1 MVRSQQDTAALPAS
15 RPFAGGQ
22 AGYDYFADEQ
32 HYRSLA
38 DRVLAGLRQGGRI
51 VLVTG
56 APPVNLPSLAAALT
70 EATAGKHTMLAIACG
85 GEFNE
90 QELRCA
96 AGPSPLFLFHQAE
109 RLLDGQLAKLCSYL
123 ALGGNRPAG
132 VLLGVPGLAPRLEKL
147 QPSLFEDGRA
157 IRFNFYELGRD
168 EIDVFMRRQLRQ
180 SSAAGGFAVDEINW
194 IADLS
199 SGDPAQVNRLSR
211 LMLELT
217 GGVGGSNT
225 RGNST
230 SHQTLSPSAPR
241 WRRAMRRP
249 ARIGILLCLGL
260 SVLLMPAG
268 RPEFGGRIDGP
279 AQSGGNGSLAPEQVS
294 VSPPAVVA
302 SSRETAPTG
311 APALA
316 ETAPPAD
323 PPAAPALAE
332 TGSSV
337 DPTAASA
344 LAEPAPPADPTG
356 VSALAETGSS
366 VDPTAASALAEPAP
380 PADPSAAP
388 ALAETAPPAD
398 PTAAPALAET
408 APPADPTAA
417 PALAEPAPPAD
428 PTAAPALAEPAPPA
442 DPTAAPA
449 LAETAPPADPTAAP
463 AFAETAPPADPIAAS
478 ALAETAPSADPTGAP
493 ALAETAPPADP
504 TAAPALAET
513 APPADPTAA
522 PALAE
527 TAPPADPTAV
537 PALAETDPTG
547 VPALAE
553 TAPPADPTA
562 VPALAETDPTADPTA
577 APALAETAPPADP
590 TAASALAETGRQAIP
605 AAVTADK
612 ARAPLPLPAEQITA
626 LLARGDAFVRTRDI
640 ASARLFYERAADA
653 GNGRAALRM
662 GESFDRAFLDS
673 IGIYRMIGDRQLA
686 LSWYRRA
693 RDLGDTEAAQLLQ
706 KLEPR

>member
-15 RPFAGGQ
+15 RPFAVGQ

-56 APPVNLPSLAAALT
+56 DPPVNLSSLAAALT
-70 EATAGKHTMLAIACG
+70 EATAGKHTVLAIACG

-90 QELRCA
+90 QELRRA
-96 AGPSPLFLFHQAE
+96 AGPSPLILFHQAE

-123 ALGGNRPAG
+123 ASSGNRPAG
-132 VLLGVPGLAPRLEKL
+132 VFLGVPGLVRRLEKL

-217 GGVGGSNT
+217 GGVGGSDT
-225 RGNST
+225 RGDST
-230 SHQTLSPSAPR
+230 SHQTLSPSTPR

-260 SVLLMPAG
+260 SVLLMLAG

-279 AQSGGNGSLAPEQVS
+279 AQSGGNGSLALEEVS

-302 SSRETAPTG
+302 SFP
-311 APALA
+311 
-316 ETAPPAD
+316 ETAPP
-323 PPAAPALAE
+323 
-332 TGSSV
+332 
-337 DPTAASA
+337 
-344 LAEPAPPADPTG
+344 
-356 VSALAETGSS
+356 
-366 VDPTAASALAEPAP
+366 
-380 PADPSAAP
+380 AAP

-398 PTAAPALAET
+398 PTAAPA
-408 APPADPTAA
+408 
-417 PALAEPAPPAD
+417 
-428 PTAAPALAEPAPPA
+428 
-442 DPTAAPA
+442 
-449 LAETAPPADPTAAP
+449 
-463 AFAETAPPADPIAAS
+463 S
-478 ALAETAPSADPTGAP
+478 
-493 ALAETAPPADP
+493 
-504 TAAPALAET
+504 
-513 APPADPTAA
+513 
-522 PALAE
+522 
-527 TAPPADPTAV
+527 
-537 PALAETDPTG
+537 
-547 VPALAE
+547 
-553 TAPPADPTA
+553 
-562 VPALAETDPTADPTA
+562 
-577 APALAETAPPADP
+577 
-590 TAASALAETGRQAIP
+590 AETGWQAVP

-626 LLARGDAFVRTRDI
+626 LLTRGDAFVRTRDI

-662 GESFDRAFLDS
+662 GESFDPAFLDS
-673 IGIYRMIGDRQLA
+673 IGIHRMLGDRQLA

-693 RDLGDTEAAQLLQ
+693 RDLGDAEAALLLQ

>member
-56 APPVNLPSLAAALT
+56 DPPVNLSSLAAALT
-70 EATAGKHTMLAIACG
+70 EATAGKHTVLAIACG

-90 QELRCA
+90 QELRRA
-96 AGPSPLFLFHQAE
+96 AGPSPLILFHRAE
-109 RLLDGQLAKLCSYL
+109 RLLDGQLANLCSYL
-123 ALGGNRPAG
+123 ASGGNRPAG
-132 VLLGVPGLAPRLEKL
+132 VLLGVPGLVARLEKL

-168 EIDVFMRRQLRQ
+168 EIDVFMRRQLHQ
-180 SSAAGGFAVDEINW
+180 SSAAGGFAMDEINW

-217 GGVGGSNT
+217 AGVGGSDT
-225 RGNST
+225 RGDSM

-241 WRRAMRRP
+241 WRRAMRRS

-260 SVLLMPAG
+260 TILLMLAG

-302 SSRETAPTG
+302 S
-311 APALA
+311 
-316 ETAPPAD
+316 ETAPPA
-323 PPAAPALAE
+323 APA
-332 TGSSV
+332 SI
-337 DPTAASA
+337 
-344 LAEPAPPADPTG
+344 
-356 VSALAETGSS
+356 
-366 VDPTAASALAEPAP
+366 
-380 PADPSAAP
+380 
-388 ALAETAPPAD
+388 ETAPPAD
-398 PTAAPALAET
+398 PTA
-408 APPADPTAA
+408 
-417 PALAEPAPPAD
+417 
-428 PTAAPALAEPAPPA
+428 
-442 DPTAAPA
+442 
-449 LAETAPPADPTAAP
+449 
-463 AFAETAPPADPIAAS
+463 
-478 ALAETAPSADPTGAP
+478 AP

-527 TAPPADPTAV
+527 TAPPADPTAA
-537 PALAETDPTG
+537 PAS
-547 VPALAE
+547 AE

-562 VPALAETDPTADPTA
+562 APALAETARPADPTA

-590 TAASALAETGRQAIP
+590 TAAPVSAETAPPADPTAAPALAETARPADPTAAPALAETAPPADPTAAPASAETGRQAVP

-626 LLARGDAFVRTRDI
+626 LLTRGDAFVRTRDI

-673 IGIYRMIGDRQLA
+673 IGIYRMIGDRQVA

-693 RDLGDTEAAQLLQ
+693 RDLGDTEAAQLLH
-706 KLEPR
+706 KLESR

>member
-15 RPFAGGQ
+15 RPFAVGQ

-56 APPVNLPSLAAALT
+56 DPPVNLSSLAAALT
-70 EATAGKHTMLAIACG
+70 EATAGKHTVLAIACG

-90 QELRCA
+90 QELRRA
-96 AGPSPLFLFHQAE
+96 AGPSPLILFHQAE

-123 ALGGNRPAG
+123 ASGGNRPAG
-132 VLLGVPGLAPRLEKL
+132 VLLGVPGLVPRLEKL

-180 SSAAGGFAVDEINW
+180 SSAAGGFAADEINW

-217 GGVGGSNT
+217 GGGVGGSDT
-225 RGNST
+225 RGDST
-230 SHQTLSPSAPR
+230 SHRTLSPSTPR

-260 SVLLMPAG
+260 SVLLMLAG

-302 SSRETAPTG
+302 SSP
-311 APALA
+311 
-316 ETAPPAD
+316 ETAPPA
-323 PPAAPALAE
+323 APA
-332 TGSSV
+332 V
-337 DPTAASA
+337 
-344 LAEPAPPADPTG
+344 
-356 VSALAETGSS
+356 
-366 VDPTAASALAEPAP
+366 
-380 PADPSAAP
+380 
-388 ALAETAPPAD
+388 AETAPPAD
-398 PTAAPALAET
+398 PTAAPA
-408 APPADPTAA
+408 
-417 PALAEPAPPAD
+417 
-428 PTAAPALAEPAPPA
+428 
-442 DPTAAPA
+442 
-449 LAETAPPADPTAAP
+449 
-463 AFAETAPPADPIAAS
+463 S
-478 ALAETAPSADPTGAP
+478 
-493 ALAETAPPADP
+493 
-504 TAAPALAET
+504 
-513 APPADPTAA
+513 
-522 PALAE
+522 
-527 TAPPADPTAV
+527 
-537 PALAETDPTG
+537 
-547 VPALAE
+547 
-553 TAPPADPTA
+553 
-562 VPALAETDPTADPTA
+562 
-577 APALAETAPPADP
+577 
-590 TAASALAETGRQAIP
+590 AETGRQAVP

-626 LLARGDAFVRTRDI
+626 LLTRGDAFVRTRDI

-693 RDLGDTEAAQLLQ
+693 RDLGDTEAAQLLH

>member
-15 RPFAGGQ
+15 RPFAVGQ

-56 APPVNLPSLAAALT
+56 DPPVNLSSLAAALT
-70 EATAGKHTMLAIACG
+70 EATAGKHTVLAIACG

-90 QELRCA
+90 QELRRA
-96 AGPSPLFLFHQAE
+96 AGPSPLILFHQAE

-123 ALGGNRPAG
+123 ASGGNRPAG
-132 VLLGVPGLAPRLEKL
+132 VLLGVPGLVPRLEKL

-157 IRFNFYELGRD
+157 ICFNFYELGRD

-217 GGVGGSNT
+217 GGVGGSDT
-225 RGNST
+225 RGDST
-230 SHQTLSPSAPR
+230 SHQTLSPSTPR

-260 SVLLMPAG
+260 SVLLMLAG

-302 SSRETAPTG
+302 SSP
-311 APALA
+311 
-316 ETAPPAD
+316 ETAPPAAPASIETA
-323 PPAAPALAE
+323 PPAEPTAAPA
-332 TGSSV
+332 S
-337 DPTAASA
+337 
-344 LAEPAPPADPTG
+344 
-356 VSALAETGSS
+356 
-366 VDPTAASALAEPAP
+366 
-380 PADPSAAP
+380 
-388 ALAETAPPAD
+388 AETAPPAD
-398 PTAAPALAET
+398 PTAAPA
-408 APPADPTAA
+408 
-417 PALAEPAPPAD
+417 
-428 PTAAPALAEPAPPA
+428 
-442 DPTAAPA
+442 
-449 LAETAPPADPTAAP
+449 
-463 AFAETAPPADPIAAS
+463 S
-478 ALAETAPSADPTGAP
+478 
-493 ALAETAPPADP
+493 
-504 TAAPALAET
+504 
-513 APPADPTAA
+513 
-522 PALAE
+522 
-527 TAPPADPTAV
+527 
-537 PALAETDPTG
+537 
-547 VPALAE
+547 
-553 TAPPADPTA
+553 
-562 VPALAETDPTADPTA
+562 
-577 APALAETAPPADP
+577 
-590 TAASALAETGRQAIP
+590 AETGRQAVP

-626 LLARGDAFVRTRDI
+626 LLTRGDAFVRTRDI

-693 RDLGDTEAAQLLQ
+693 RDLGDTEAAQLLH

>member
-15 RPFAGGQ
+15 RPFAVGQ

-56 APPVNLPSLAAALT
+56 DPPVNLSSLAAALT
-70 EATAGKHTMLAIACG
+70 EATAGKHTVLAIACG

-90 QELRCA
+90 QELRRA
-96 AGPSPLFLFHQAE
+96 AGPSPLILFHQAE

-123 ALGGNRPAG
+123 ASGGNRPAG
-132 VLLGVPGLAPRLEKL
+132 VLLGVPGLVPRLEKL

-217 GGVGGSNT
+217 GGVGGSDT
-225 RGNST
+225 RGDST
-230 SHQTLSPSAPR
+230 SHQTLSPRAPR

-260 SVLLMPAG
+260 SVLLMLAG

-302 SSRETAPTG
+302 SSPETGPPTAP
-311 APALA
+311 
-316 ETAPPAD
+316 
-323 PPAAPALAE
+323 
-332 TGSSV
+332 
-337 DPTAASA
+337 AS
-344 LAEPAPPADPTG
+344 
-356 VSALAETGSS
+356 
-366 VDPTAASALAEPAP
+366 
-380 PADPSAAP
+380 
-388 ALAETAPPAD
+388 
-398 PTAAPALAET
+398 
-408 APPADPTAA
+408 
-417 PALAEPAPPAD
+417 
-428 PTAAPALAEPAPPA
+428 
-442 DPTAAPA
+442 
-449 LAETAPPADPTAAP
+449 
-463 AFAETAPPADPIAAS
+463 I
-478 ALAETAPSADPTGAP
+478 
-493 ALAETAPPADP
+493 
-504 TAAPALAET
+504 
-513 APPADPTAA
+513 
-522 PALAE
+522 E

-537 PALAETDPTG
+537 PAS
-547 VPALAE
+547 AE
-553 TAPPADPTA
+553 TAAP
-562 VPALAETDPTADPTA
+562 ADPTA
-577 APALAETAPPADP
+577 APASAETAPPAEP
-590 TAASALAETGRQAIP
+590 TAAPASAETGRQAVP

-626 LLARGDAFVRTRDI
+626 LLTRGDAFVRTRDI

-693 RDLGDTEAAQLLQ
+693 RDLGDTEAAQLLH

>member
-15 RPFAGGQ
+15 RPFAVGQ

-56 APPVNLPSLAAALT
+56 DPPVNLSSLAAALT
-70 EATAGKHTMLAIACG
+70 EATAGTHTVLAIVCG

-90 QELRCA
+90 QELRRA
-96 AGPSPLFLFHQAE
+96 AGPSPLILFHQAE

-123 ALGGNRPAG
+123 ASGGNRPAG
-132 VLLGVPGLAPRLEKL
+132 VLLGVPGLVPRLEKL

-180 SSAAGGFAVDEINW
+180 SSAAGGFAADEINW

-217 GGVGGSNT
+217 GGGVGGSDT
-225 RGNST
+225 RGDST
-230 SHQTLSPSAPR
+230 SHRTLSPRAPR

-260 SVLLMPAG
+260 SVLLMLAG

-302 SSRETAPTG
+302 SSP
-311 APALA
+311 
-316 ETAPPAD
+316 ETAPP
-323 PPAAPALAE
+323 
-332 TGSSV
+332 
-337 DPTAASA
+337 
-344 LAEPAPPADPTG
+344 
-356 VSALAETGSS
+356 
-366 VDPTAASALAEPAP
+366 
-380 PADPSAAP
+380 AAP

-398 PTAAPALAET
+398 PTAAPA
-408 APPADPTAA
+408 
-417 PALAEPAPPAD
+417 
-428 PTAAPALAEPAPPA
+428 
-442 DPTAAPA
+442 
-449 LAETAPPADPTAAP
+449 
-463 AFAETAPPADPIAAS
+463 S
-478 ALAETAPSADPTGAP
+478 
-493 ALAETAPPADP
+493 
-504 TAAPALAET
+504 
-513 APPADPTAA
+513 
-522 PALAE
+522 
-527 TAPPADPTAV
+527 
-537 PALAETDPTG
+537 
-547 VPALAE
+547 
-553 TAPPADPTA
+553 
-562 VPALAETDPTADPTA
+562 
-577 APALAETAPPADP
+577 
-590 TAASALAETGRQAIP
+590 AETGRQAVP

-612 ARAPLPLPAEQITA
+612 VRAPLPLPAEEITA
-626 LLARGDAFVRTRDI
+626 LLTRGDAFVRTRDI

-693 RDLGDTEAAQLLQ
+693 RDLGDTEAAQLLH

>member
-1 MVRSQQDTAALPAS
+1 MVRSQQDTTALPAS

-56 APPVNLPSLAAALT
+56 DPPVHLSSLAAALT
-70 EATAGKHTMLAIACG
+70 EATAGKHTVLAIACG

-96 AGPSPLFLFHQAE
+96 AGPSPLIMFHQAE

-123 ALGGNRPAG
+123 ATGGNRPAG
-132 VLLGVPGLAPRLEKL
+132 VLLGAPGLVPRLEKL

-180 SSAAGGFAVDEINW
+180 SSAAGGFAVDDEINW

-199 SGDPAQVNRLSR
+199 GGDPAQVNRLSR

-217 GGVGGSNT
+217 GSVGGSDT
-225 RGNST
+225 PGDSS

-260 SVLLMPAG
+260 SVLLMLAG
-268 RPEFGGRIDGP
+268 RPEFGGRIDAP
-279 AQSGGNGSLAPEQVS
+279 ARSGGNGSLVPEQVS

-302 SSRETAPTG
+302 SSP
-311 APALA
+311 
-316 ETAPPAD
+316 ETAPPA
-323 PPAAPALAE
+323 APA
-332 TGSSV
+332 S
-337 DPTAASA
+337 
-344 LAEPAPPADPTG
+344 
-356 VSALAETGSS
+356 
-366 VDPTAASALAEPAP
+366 
-380 PADPSAAP
+380 
-388 ALAETAPPAD
+388 AETAPPAD

-408 APPADPTAA
+408 APPADR
-417 PALAEPAPPAD
+417 
-428 PTAAPALAEPAPPA
+428 
-442 DPTAAPA
+442 TAAPA
-449 LAETAPPADPTAAP
+449 LAETAPPAG
-463 AFAETAPPADPIAAS
+463 
-478 ALAETAPSADPTGAP
+478 L
-493 ALAETAPPADP
+493 

-513 APPADPTAA
+513 
-522 PALAE
+522 
-527 TAPPADPTAV
+527 
-537 PALAETDPTG
+537 
-547 VPALAE
+547 
-553 TAPPADPTA
+553 
-562 VPALAETDPTADPTA
+562 
-577 APALAETAPPADP
+577 
-590 TAASALAETGRQAIP
+590 GRQAVP

-626 LLARGDAFVRTRDI
+626 LLTRGDAFVRTRDI

-693 RDLGDTEAAQLLQ
+693 RDLGDTEAAQLLH

>member
-1 MVRSQQDTAALPAS
+1 MVRSQHDTAALPAS
-15 RPFAGGQ
+15 RPFAVGQ

-56 APPVNLPSLAAALT
+56 DPPVNLSSLAAALT
-70 EATAGKHTMLAIACG
+70 EATAGKHTVLAIACG

-90 QELRCA
+90 QELRRA
-96 AGPSPLFLFHQAE
+96 AGPSPLILFHQAE
-109 RLLDGQLAKLCSYL
+109 RLLDGQLAKLCGYL
-123 ALGGNRPAG
+123 ASGGNRPAG

-168 EIDVFMRRQLRQ
+168 EIDVFMRRQLGQ

-217 GGVGGSNT
+217 DGVGGSDT
-225 RGNST
+225 RGDST
-230 SHQTLSPSAPR
+230 SHQTLSPRAPR

-260 SVLLMPAG
+260 SVLLVLAG
-268 RPEFGGRIDGP
+268 RPEFGGKIDAP
-279 AQSGGNGSLAPEQVS
+279 AQSGGNGSLAPEQVA

-302 SSRETAPTG
+302 SSP
-311 APALA
+311 
-316 ETAPPAD
+316 ETAPPA
-323 PPAAPALAE
+323 APA
-332 TGSSV
+332 SI
-337 DPTAASA
+337 
-344 LAEPAPPADPTG
+344 
-356 VSALAETGSS
+356 
-366 VDPTAASALAEPAP
+366 
-380 PADPSAAP
+380 
-388 ALAETAPPAD
+388 ETAPPAD

-408 APPADPTAA
+408 APPADPTAT
-417 PALAEPAPPAD
+417 P
-428 PTAAPALAEPAPPA
+428 
-442 DPTAAPA
+442 
-449 LAETAPPADPTAAP
+449 
-463 AFAETAPPADPIAAS
+463 
-478 ALAETAPSADPTGAP
+478 
-493 ALAETAPPADP
+493 
-504 TAAPALAET
+504 
-513 APPADPTAA
+513 
-522 PALAE
+522 
-527 TAPPADPTAV
+527 
-537 PALAETDPTG
+537 
-547 VPALAE
+547 
-553 TAPPADPTA
+553 
-562 VPALAETDPTADPTA
+562 
-577 APALAETAPPADP
+577 
-590 TAASALAETGRQAIP
+590 ALAETGRLAVP

-626 LLARGDAFVRTRDI
+626 LLTRGDAFVRTRDI

-693 RDLGDTEAAQLLQ
+693 RDLGDTEAAQLLH
-706 KLEPR
+706 KLKSR

>member
-15 RPFAGGQ
+15 RPFAVGQ

-56 APPVNLPSLAAALT
+56 DPPVNLSSLAAALT
-70 EATAGKHTMLAIACG
+70 EATAGKHTVLAIACG

-90 QELRCA
+90 QELRRA
-96 AGPSPLFLFHQAE
+96 AGPSPLILFHQAE

-123 ALGGNRPAG
+123 ASGGNRPAG
-132 VLLGVPGLAPRLEKL
+132 VLLGVPGLVPRLEKL

-217 GGVGGSNT
+217 DGVGGSDT
-225 RGNST
+225 RGDST

-260 SVLLMPAG
+260 SVLLMLAG
-268 RPEFGGRIDGP
+268 RPEFGGRIDAP

-302 SSRETAPTG
+302 SSP
-311 APALA
+311 
-316 ETAPPAD
+316 ETAPPA
-323 PPAAPALAE
+323 APA
-332 TGSSV
+332 SI
-337 DPTAASA
+337 
-344 LAEPAPPADPTG
+344 
-356 VSALAETGSS
+356 
-366 VDPTAASALAEPAP
+366 
-380 PADPSAAP
+380 
-388 ALAETAPPAD
+388 ETAPPAD
-398 PTAAPALAET
+398 PTAAPASAET
-408 APPADPTAA
+408 APPADPTA
-417 PALAEPAPPAD
+417 
-428 PTAAPALAEPAPPA
+428 
-442 DPTAAPA
+442 
-449 LAETAPPADPTAAP
+449 
-463 AFAETAPPADPIAAS
+463 
-478 ALAETAPSADPTGAP
+478 AP

-527 TAPPADPTAV
+527 TAPPADPTA
-537 PALAETDPTG
+537 A
-547 VPALAE
+547 PALAE
-553 TAPPADPTA
+553 TAPP
-562 VPALAETDPTADPTA
+562 ADPTA

-590 TAASALAETGRQAIP
+590 TAAPALAETAPPADPTAAPALAETAPPADPTAAPASAETAPPADPTAAPASAETAPPADPTAAPALAETAPPADPTAAPALAETGRQAVP

-626 LLARGDAFVRTRDI
+626 LLTRGDAFVRTRDI

-693 RDLGDTEAAQLLQ
+693 RDLGDTEAAQLLH

>member
-1 MVRSQQDTAALPAS
+1 MVRSQQDTAALPAW
-15 RPFAGGQ
+15 RPFAAGQ

-56 APPVNLPSLAAALT
+56 DPPVNLSSLAAALT
-70 EATAGKHTMLAIACG
+70 EATAGKHTVLAIACG

-90 QELRCA
+90 QELRRA
-96 AGPSPLFLFHQAE
+96 AGPSPLILFHQAE

-123 ALGGNRPAG
+123 ASGGNRPAG
-132 VLLGVPGLAPRLEKL
+132 VFLGVPGLVPRLEKL

-157 IRFNFYELGRD
+157 ICFNFYELGRD

-180 SSAAGGFAVDEINW
+180 TSAAGGFAVDEINW

-217 GGVGGSNT
+217 DGVGGSDT
-225 RGNST
+225 RGDIT
-230 SHQTLSPSAPR
+230 SHQTLSPSTPR

-260 SVLLMPAG
+260 SVLLMLAG

-302 SSRETAPTG
+302 SSFETAPPA
-311 APALA
+311 APASI

-323 PPAAPALAE
+323 PTAAPA
-332 TGSSV
+332 S
-337 DPTAASA
+337 
-344 LAEPAPPADPTG
+344 
-356 VSALAETGSS
+356 
-366 VDPTAASALAEPAP
+366 
-380 PADPSAAP
+380 
-388 ALAETAPPAD
+388 AETAPPAD
-398 PTAAPALAET
+398 PTAAPAVAET
-408 APPADPTAA
+408 APPADP
-417 PALAEPAPPAD
+417 PQPWPKPRRPPIR
-428 PTAAPALAEPAPPA
+428 PPHQ
-442 DPTAAPA
+442 PWPKPRR
-449 LAETAPPADPTAAP
+449 PPSR
-463 AFAETAPPADPIAAS
+463 PPHQPWPKPRRLPSRPPHQLRPKPRRPPIRPPHQPRPKPRRP
-478 ALAETAPSADPTGAP
+478 PSRPPHQPRPKPRRPPSRPPHQPWPKPRRPPSRPPHQPWPKPRRPPIRSPHQPWPKPRRPPIRPPHQPWPKPRA
-493 ALAETAPPADP
+493 PADP

-527 TAPPADPTAV
+527 TAPPADPI
-537 PALAETDPTG
+537 
-547 VPALAE
+547 
-553 TAPPADPTA
+553 
-562 VPALAETDPTADPTA
+562 A
-577 APALAETAPPADP
+577 APA
-590 TAASALAETGRQAIP
+590 SAETGPQGVQA
-605 AAVTADK
+605 AMTADK

-626 LLARGDAFVRTRDI
+626 LLTRGDAFVRTRDI

-662 GESFDRAFLDS
+662 GESFDQAFLDS

-693 RDLGDTEAAQLLQ
+693 RDLGDTEAAQLLHR
-706 KLEPR
+706 LEPR